1 MCQPDILVSDCLSTN
16 IYCIY
21 TRVYIHITAQ
31 KIEQP
36 YRRIGVRF
44 VSTFD
49 DSNVVFS
56 LPSITLPRAP
66 IFLGFSWSFH
76 SITDRMFC
84 VYRLNRR
91 FLLLQKISALKI
103 YGKLSGVSQSRR
115 YIVIGTNVPTWEK
128 AHLSSS
134 EDTFRSSIYL
144 NYLCNIER
152 WPFYARYLYT
162 DYSVSTLIFLNSHE
176 GRISR
181 LDMVL
186 RCWGFFFAA
195 PITPVRR
202 RREVYLR
209 RITFRS

>member
-1 MCQPDILVSDCLSTN
+1 MYINRVPARYTCLWLSFYKYIL
-16 IYCIY
+16 YIY
-21 TRVYIHITAQ
+21 TRVYTYYGTENRTAIS
-31 KIEQP
+31 KDW
-36 YRRIGVRF
+36 
-44 VSTFD
+44 STVCFD
-49 DSNVVFS
+49 RVDSNVVFS

-66 IFLGFSWSFH
+66 IFLDFSWSFH
-76 SITDRMFC
+76 PITDTMFC

-91 FLLLQKISALKI
+91 FLLLQNISTLKI

-115 YIVIGTNVPTWEK
+115 YIVIGTNVPTWEN
-128 AHLSSS
+128 AHPSSS

-162 DYSVSTLIFLNSHE
+162 DYSVSTFIFLNSHE

-186 RCWGFFFAA
+186 RCRGFFFPA

-202 RREVYLR
+202 RR
-209 RITFRS
+209 RSI